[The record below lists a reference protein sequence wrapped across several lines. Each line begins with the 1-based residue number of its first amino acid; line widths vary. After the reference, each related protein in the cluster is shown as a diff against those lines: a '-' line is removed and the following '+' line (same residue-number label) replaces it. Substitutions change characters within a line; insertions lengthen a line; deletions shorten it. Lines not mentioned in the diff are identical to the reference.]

1 MGFYSNFIRLSM
13 NQYGNHIVEIFF
25 GNISKNKKKK
35 IFIELS
41 NQGLLVQMYM
51 NKYGKYMINKLLN
64 GFECIERAQFMIQLK
79 QILSE

>member
-64 GFECIERAQFMIQLK
+64 GLEGHNL
-79 QILSE
+79 